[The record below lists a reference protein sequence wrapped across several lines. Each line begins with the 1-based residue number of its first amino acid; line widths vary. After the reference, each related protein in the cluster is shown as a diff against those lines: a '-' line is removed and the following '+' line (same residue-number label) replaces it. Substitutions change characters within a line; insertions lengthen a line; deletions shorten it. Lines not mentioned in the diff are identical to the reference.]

1 MFLIFATLYIALQKL
16 NLVEKSIVI
25 LFFLNFLSSL
35 LFYRQFL
42 VHSLYLG
49 LKIRSY
55 LPNLQLMRL
64 IEHFHLVFLLILL
77 KLDLIMKI
85 VNLIL
90 KTQDRGF
97 KTTLHFLLIYYKLL
111 LMRLN
116 VASHALDLRL
126 ELLYPL
132 SILFLILNPYF
143 GAIFAAF
150 LLVEIAKQV
159 VVLFF

>member
-1 MFLIFATLYIALQKL
+1 
-16 NLVEKSIVI
+16 
-25 LFFLNFLSSL
+25 
-35 LFYRQFL
+35 
-42 VHSLYLG
+42 
-49 LKIRSY
+49 
-55 LPNLQLMRL
+55 MRL

-97 KTTLHFLLIYYKLL
+97 KTALHFLLIYYKLL

-126 ELLYPL
+126 ELLHSL
-132 SILFLILNPYF
+132 SVLFLILDPYF
-143 GAIFAAF
+143 GAVFAAF
-150 LLVEIAKQV
+150 LFVEVAKQV
-159 VVLFF
+159 VVLFL